1 MTARKTTRT
10 ATPFARPLYVMTK
23 PAGAFCN
30 LRCDYC
36 YYLEKADTL
45 PTYADWDS
53 DGRGNSVPQCGKNV
67 MSDATLE
74 LFIRQYIGTQT
85 QREVLFTWHGGEPLT
100 MPISFYRKAIDLQ
113 RKHANGHLT
122 DNCIQTNGTL
132 IDEEWC
138 KFFKENNWLVGVSI
152 DGTREMHD
160 RYRRNANGQGSF
172 DKVMHGIE
180 LLNRYGVMW
189 NAMAVVNSYN
199 AKRPAEFYNF
209 FKSIGCQY
217 IQFTP
222 VVERT
227 IGNRLATI
235 DDDPSLCKLT
245 EMSVSPEQW
254 GRFACGVFDEW
265 VQGDIGEYFVQLFEA
280 TLANWVGAEPGICS
294 MAKDCGYALAME
306 HNGDTYCC
314 DHFVFPQ
321 YRLGNIAEHPLATL
335 AYSQRQRA
343 FRRLKPSLPRQCMGC
358 QWRFACNGECP
369 KNRFA
374 TTSNGEPG
382 LNYLCEGYRMY
393 FNHVAPYME
402 ILKREVVQ
410 NGRT

>member
-1 MTARKTTRT
+1 MTNQPRTTT
-10 ATPFARPLYVMTK
+10 ATPFARPLFVMAK

-36 YYLEKADTL
+36 YYLEKAVTL
-45 PTYADWDS
+45 SP
-53 DGRGNSVPQCGKNV
+53 GHKCGNVQEGTTALNAKNT
-67 MSDATLE
+67 MSDALLE
-74 LFIRQYIGTQT
+74 LFTKQYIDAQT

-100 MPISFYRKAIDLQ
+100 MPISFYEKAMALQ
-113 RKHANGHLT
+113 RKHANGHLI

-132 IDEEWC
+132 IDENWC
-138 KFFKENNWLVGVSI
+138 RMFKENNWLVGVSI

-172 DKVMHGIE
+172 DKVMRGIE

-189 NAMAVVNSYN
+189 NAMAVVNSHN
-199 AKRPAEFYNF
+199 AEYPVEFYNF
-209 FKSIGCQY
+209 FKSIGCRY

-222 VVERT
+222 IVERT
-227 IGNRLATI
+227 IDGHLATI
-235 DDDPSLCKLT
+235 DDRQEDCKLT

-265 VQGDIGEYFVQLFEA
+265 VQGDIGEYFIQLFEA
-280 TLANWVGAEPGICS
+280 TLANWVGSEPGVCS
-294 MAKDCGYALAME
+294 LAKDCGFALAME
-306 HNGDTYCC
+306 PGGDVYAC

-321 YRLGNIAEHPLATL
+321 YRLGNINEQPLAGM
-335 AYSQRQRA
+335 AYSPRQSA
-343 FRRLKPSLPRQCMGC
+343 FRRLKPSLPRQCMEC

-374 TTSNGEPG
+374 TTKGGEQG
-382 LNYLCEGYRMY
+382 LNYLCEGYKM
-393 FNHVAPYME
+393 FFSHVAPYME
-402 ILKREVVQ
+402 ILKREF
-410 NGRT
+410 GHG

>member
-1 MTARKTTRT
+1 M
-10 ATPFARPLYVMTK
+10 ATPFARPLYVMAK

-36 YYLEKADTL
+36 YYLEKANTL
-45 PTYADWDS
+45 AS
-53 DGRGNSVPQCGKNV
+53 GCGNGSGREGNTVAQGGKNM

-74 LFIRQYIGTQT
+74 LFISQYISAQT

-100 MPISFYRKAIDLQ
+100 LPIGFYRKAVALQ
-113 RKHANGHLT
+113 SKHARGHLV

-138 KFFKENNWLVGVSI
+138 RFFKENNWLVGVSV

-172 DKVMHGIE
+172 DKVMRGIS

-189 NAMAVVNSYN
+189 NAMAAVNSHN
-199 AKRPAEFYNF
+199 AERPVEFYNF
-209 FKSIGCQY
+209 FKSIGCRY

-227 IGNRLATI
+227 IGNRLASI
-235 DDDPSLCKLT
+235 GDDPSLCRLT

-254 GRFACGVFDEW
+254 GQFACGVFDEW
-265 VQGDIGEYFVQLFEA
+265 VKGDIGEYFVQLFEA
-280 TLANWVGAEPGICS
+280 TLANWVGAQPGVCS
-294 MAKDCGYALAME
+294 MSKDCGYALAME
-306 HNGDTYCC
+306 RNGDVYCC
-314 DHFVFPQ
+314 DHFVFPE
-321 YRLGNIAEHPLATL
+321 YMLGNIAEHPLAAL
-335 AYSQRQRA
+335 AYSERQRD
-343 FRRLKPSLPRQCMGC
+343 FRRLKPSLPHQCMEC
-358 QWRFACNGECP
+358 QWRFACHGECP

-374 TTSNGEPG
+374 VANDGEPG

-393 FNHVAPYME
+393 FRHVAPYME
-402 ILKREVVQ
+402 ILKKEVVG
-410 NGRT
+410 NGST

>member
-1 MTARKTTRT
+1 MTNQGDNSM
-10 ATPFARPLYVMTK
+10 ATPFARPLYVMAK

-45 PTYADWDS
+45 AS
-53 DGRGNSVPQCGKNV
+53 GGCNCSGEGSAIAQGGKNM
-67 MSDATLE
+67 MSDAMLE
-74 LFIRQYIGTQT
+74 LFINQYIGAQT

-100 MPISFYRKAIDLQ
+100 LPIGFYRKAVALQ
-113 RKHANGHLT
+113 SKHANGHLI

-138 KFFKENNWLVGVSI
+138 RFFKENNWLVGVSI

-160 RYRRNANGQGSF
+160 RYRRNANGTGSF
-172 DKVMHGIE
+172 DKVMRGIS

-189 NAMAVVNSYN
+189 NAMAVVNSHN
-199 AKRPAEFYNF
+199 AGRPVDFYNF
-209 FKSIGCQY
+209 FKSIDCRY

-227 IGNRLATI
+227 VNGRLATI
-235 DDDPSLCKLT
+235 DDDPKLCRLT

-265 VQGDIGEYFVQLFEA
+265 VKGDIGEYFIQLFEA
-280 TLANWVGAEPGICS
+280 TLANWAGAEPGVCS
-294 MAKDCGYALAME
+294 MSKDCGYALAME
-306 HNGDTYCC
+306 RNGDVYCC
-314 DHFVFPQ
+314 DHFVFPE
-321 YRLGNIAEHPLATL
+321 YLLGNIAEHPLATL
-335 AYSQRQRA
+335 AYSQRQHA
-343 FRRLKPSLPRQCMGC
+343 FRRLKPTLPHQCMAC
-358 QWRFACNGECP
+358 QWRFACHGECP

-374 TTSNGEPG
+374 VTNDGEPG

-393 FNHVAPYME
+393 FSHVAPYME

-410 NGRT
+410 NGRA